1 MSEPWLEKPYDMNDY
16 RKDMD
21 EIATIQ
27 MMESDMLKMME
38 KLDELDQ
45 KITNLHFLFKDRLGK
60 IVDGVYFCKE

>member
-21 EIATIQ
+21 EMATIQ